1 MLNLSGTQAAKM
13 TRAALIGAMY
23 VALTYLSSLF
33 GLSSG
38 VIQVRISEALLV
50 LPAFLPEAVPGL
62 FIGCV
67 ISNILTGCMPWDIVF
82 GSLATLI
89 GAYGAYLMR
98 KLPYKLGWLTTLPNI
113 ISNALIV
120 PFVLI
125 LVYGAEDE
133 YWFILATVTLGEV
146 IAGGIFGTVLYYGLY
161 KLFRK

>member
-1 MLNLSGTQAAKM
+1 MLNLSGTQSAKM

-62 FIGCV
+62 FIGCL

-89 GAYGAYLMR
+89 GAFGAYLMR
-98 KLPYKLGWLTTLPNI
+98 KLPYKFGWLTTLPNI
-113 ISNALIV
+113 VSNALIV

-125 LVYGAEDE
+125 LVYGAEDG
-133 YWFILATVTLGEV
+133 YWFILTTVTLGEV
-146 IAGGIFGTVLYYGLY
+146 IAGGVFGSVLYYGLY

>member
-1 MLNLSGTQAAKM
+1 M

-62 FIGCV
+62 FIGCL

-125 LVYGAEDE
+125 SVYGAEDG